1 MGAPG
6 AWSTTPGPAPGIGG
20 AVGDLTYKI
29 EASGASGPARPATG
43 RLDGRDLQTPD
54 DIPNVPLADVAAKP
68 RILTPN
74 GDGAGDVLMLAWR
87 QGVPARVSVWVD
99 DALGAPLF
107 ALSIRDLQPGSQLIG
122 WGGLDG
128 RTGFPMLSGH
138 YVLRLVLEQLGVAPI
153 VQTTAVDLRRGAG
166 NLGVTRYVSPNGDG
180 RLEKA
185 RIAVDRIEGGPM
197 RVRVVKGA
205 ATVATLLDT
214 SATVGP
220 LRLTW
225 DPSGVPDGLYRLLVD
240 APSPGGTLVLGTKVT
255 VDRTTPRAQVASV
268 RRRGRAVRVVL
279 RFSETVVWRLQSKR
293 AVLRAGERAGKITI
307 DLPRRRIGRT
317 MTLYLRDRAGTPAK
331 PIRIWRP

>member
-1 MGAPG
+1 
-6 AWSTTPGPAPGIGG
+6 
-20 AVGDLTYKI
+20 
-29 EASGASGPARPATG
+29 
-43 RLDGRDLQTPD
+43 
-54 DIPNVPLADVAAKP
+54 
-68 RILTPN
+68 
-74 GDGAGDVLMLAWR
+74 
-87 QGVPARVSVWVD
+87 
-99 DALGAPLF
+99 
-107 ALSIRDLQPGSQLIG
+107 
-122 WGGLDG
+122 
-128 RTGFPMLSGH
+128 MLSGH
-138 YVLRLVLEQLGVAPI
+138 YVLRLVLEQIGVAPI

-166 NLGVTRYVSPNGDG
+166 NLGATRYVSPNGDG

-185 RIAVDRIEGGPM
+185 RIAVDRIEGGPL

-214 SATVGP
+214 PATVGP

-255 VDRTTPRAQVASV
+255 VDRTAPRAQVVSV